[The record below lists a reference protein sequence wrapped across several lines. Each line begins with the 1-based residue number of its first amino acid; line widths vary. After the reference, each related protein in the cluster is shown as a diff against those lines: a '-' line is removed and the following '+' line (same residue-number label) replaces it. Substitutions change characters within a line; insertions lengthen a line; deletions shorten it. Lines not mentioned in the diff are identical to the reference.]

1 MYLLHARH
9 SPAHT
14 APVVALSTPDSSQR
28 RTFRPGEVRGPAQ
41 SHWVVRGRLTPAAA
55 AAAAAEPPS
64 APRAVYSRFLT
75 DVLQM
80 ALFKE
85 PQYLK
90 QATLEA
96 TIGGSGGS

>member
-9 SPAHT
+9 CPAHT

-41 SHWVVRGRLTPAAA
+41 SRWVVRGRLAH

-96 TIGGSGGS
+96 TVGGSGGS